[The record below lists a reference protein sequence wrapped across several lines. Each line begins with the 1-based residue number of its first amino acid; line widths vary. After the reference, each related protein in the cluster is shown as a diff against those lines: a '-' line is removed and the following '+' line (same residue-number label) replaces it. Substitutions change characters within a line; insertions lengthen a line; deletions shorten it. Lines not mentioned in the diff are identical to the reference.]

1 MEPFVTSFENFAT
14 EECLDRDV
22 PEAKRWKNKKMVQ
35 RVLKCSLKFFL

>member
-1 MEPFVTSFENFAT
+1 MEPFETSFENFAT